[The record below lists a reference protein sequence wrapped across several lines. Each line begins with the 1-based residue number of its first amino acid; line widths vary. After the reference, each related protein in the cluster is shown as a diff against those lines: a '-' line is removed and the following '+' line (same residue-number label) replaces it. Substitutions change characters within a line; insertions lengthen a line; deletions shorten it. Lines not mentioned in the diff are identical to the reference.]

1 MNKLLL
7 TLLFTLFLNQN
18 AFAEDKPNILWLFQE
33 DTSPWMGAY
42 DYDIQKGETPV
53 IDKMASEGV
62 IFKRAYVP
70 APVCSACRS
79 AVIVGANQFRFG
91 AHEHRS
97 RRGKGALPLPQ
108 GMKTLPQ
115 LFKEAGYATFNQ
127 GKDDYNFTYPASS
140 YIKVNGKQTSMPWR
154 EMPKGKPFFGQIQLK
169 GGKTNTGKFPNERK
183 TNPASVTVPADYPQ
197 NQMYR
202 EIVAQHCDTIRSDD
216 DRIGRILAEL
226 KKDGLMEK
234 TIVVYFSDHGANN
247 LIRHKQMPT
256 EAGLHVPL
264 VIIGPEKWVPK
275 QVVRNDLVTIL
286 DVSATS
292 LTWAGIDYPEWIEG
306 QNLFGSNFKERSFV
320 GSGRDRCDH
329 TIDRVRTI
337 RTDKYRYTRN
347 YKLDRVF
354 LQPQY
359 RDNKDYLKFMRS
371 EYAKGTLDPK
381 LAEIYFGERP
391 AEELYDISVDP
402 AQVNNLAKLP
412 KYQAVL
418 KEHRQILNS
427 WVAKGDL
434 GAGQEPDI
442 ELEIN
447 GNGRFKGVNAEYERV
462 RTDSDGDGLSDLWEQ
477 YNNRDPKDGQ
487 LMFEFDC
494 GGWQTE
500 GWISD
505 GKTTNISG
513 RQGFLNFDLI
523 AAKASLKRSGLKLDS
538 SRNQGDL
545 VLRIRSSASAE
556 IQFSANGENIAS
568 SKVSGTNEFS
578 DLNFALG
585 ENWAGTIKDLKLEF
599 KAPVGTKIEIDWM
612 RIK

>member
-42 DYDIQKGETPV
+42 DYEVQKGETPV

-127 GKDDYNFTYPASS
+127 GKDDYNFTYPPST
-140 YIKVNGKQTSMPWR
+140 YIKVNGKQTSMSWR

-169 GGKTNTGKFPNERK
+169 GGKTNTGKFPRERK
-183 TNPASVTVPADYPQ
+183 TNPGAVTVPADYPQ

-216 DRIGRILAEL
+216 DRIGRILDEL
-226 KKDGLMEK
+226 KKDGLMGK

-275 QVVRNDLVTIL
+275 QAVRNDLVTIL

-306 QNLFGSNFKERSFV
+306 QNLFADDFKARSYV

-391 AEELYDISVDP
+391 AEELYDITLDP

-494 GGWQTE
+494 GGWQNE

-523 AAKASLKRSGLKLDS
+523 AEKASLKRSGLKLDS

-545 VLRIRSSASAE
+545 VLRIRSNTPAE

-568 SKVSGTNEFS
+568 SKVSGTDEFN

-585 ENWAGTIKDLKLEF
+585 ANWAGTIKDLKLEF
-599 KAPVGTKIEIDWM
+599 KAPAGTKIEIDWM
-612 RIK
+612 RVK